1 MSYPPDWIVTPG
13 SATLADSYDNFGYPY
28 VYVDRFAGTD
38 NISISR
44 TVTAE
49 IAYFKSHY
57 KAKVLSNQAITL
69 AGWPG
74 RLLTYS
80 GVDGDVKIIVKEV
93 IVAKGKVAYFLEMF
107 GETANAVAD
116 RTLFV
121 KMYLTWR
128 VTA

>member
-1 MSYPPDWIVTPG
+1 MTPG
-13 SATLADSYDNFGYPY
+13 SATLSDSYDNFGYPY
-28 VYVDRFAGTD
+28 VYADRVTGVD

-74 RLLTYS
+74 RLLTFS
-80 GVDGDVKIIVKEV
+80 GVDDSVKVIIKEV
-93 IVAKGKVAYFLEMF
+93 IVGKGKVGYFIELF

-116 RTLFV
+116 RTLFS

-128 VTA
+128 ATS

>member
-1 MSYPPDWIVTPG
+1 VTPG
-13 SATLADSYDNFGYPY
+13 SATLSDSYDNFGYPY
-28 VYVDRFAGTD
+28 VYADRVTGVD

-74 RLLTYS
+74 RLLTFS
-80 GVDGDVKIIVKEV
+80 GVDDSVKVIIKEV
-93 IVAKGKVAYFLEMF
+93 IVGKGKVGYFIELF

-116 RTLFV
+116 RTLFS

-128 VTA
+128 ATS